1 MEAVLLL
8 LSEHGARGSG
18 VPSIVPIVFVEGR
31 GPVAA
36 VESTSGTQQDCGT
49 NSRSTKTYANTHG
62 QGQRR

>member
-1 MEAVLLL
+1 MEAALLL
-8 LSEHGARGSG
+8 SSEHGARGSG
-18 VPSIVPIVFVEGR
+18 VPPVVPDVVVEGR

-36 VESTSGTQQDCGT
+36 VESTSGTRQGCGT